1 MSNVIGPINSNDW
14 YTMRQLLSDVKWMKN
29 RDSNKFKSAIDKES
43 NYYNKLKSQYAIN
56 N

>member
-1 MSNVIGPINSNDW
+1 MTNVIGPISSDHW

-43 NYYNKLKSQYAIN
+43 NYYSKLKSQYAIN